1 MRGKNRESFSLNF
14 KLIMNSPLGFNN
26 NNFNERG
33 GNFQDR
39 DRESS
44 QSRGR
49 GGRNWREDEAGERSS
64 FSRGSGNTERKSSRW
79 MDTQKNDD
87 EWDAT
92 EQQQQPPQSQ
102 TPTEQQE
109 QGSSLNDNG
118 NREGEGDYQ
127 HELPPGTEL
136 NEEPAN
142 EPVAIEANE
151 TFDNH
156 RQEDSNIE
164 PTSADSGGIDEDNPG
179 NTTPLCDEAESKE

>member
-1 MRGKNRESFSLNF
+1 
-14 KLIMNSPLGFNN
+14 
-26 NNFNERG
+26 
-33 GNFQDR
+33 
-39 DRESS
+39 
-44 QSRGR
+44 
-49 GGRNWREDEAGERSS
+49 
-64 FSRGSGNTERKSSRW
+64 

-102 TPTEQQE
+102 TPTEQQK
-109 QGSSLNDNG
+109 QSSSLNDNG
-118 NREGEGDYQ
+118 NGDGDYQ

-142 EPVAIEANE
+142 EPAAIEANE

-164 PTSADSGGIDEDNPG
+164 PTSADSGGIEEDNVG